1 MPLQSF
7 DDLIQ
12 EDYLNEVLA
21 PAEAYSVEHLVQSK
35 VNAQIEQGKVL
46 GFDEFKLKCVGSGVH
61 PENKYFYK
69 DSKGQKKLSHLGKF
83 YQNLSAYTQSYTED
97 SLNKL
102 LLSASDVYVDR
113 IYADRAYAQ
122 TAFLEDEIKRIVNF
136 LAGALGLG
144 VKDIRDL
151 LSELGRIKLKFENYS
166 IVQKRAEY
174 ERLEKILMESTSPQ
188 EISLAKADIVT
199 LKGLS
204 LQKDNN
210 ELLLMLVGICL
221 PALFE
226 GFTDD
231 L

>member
-35 VNAQIEQGKVL
+35 VNAQIEQGNIL
-46 GFDEFKLKCVGSGVH
+46 EFDEFKLKCVGSGVY

-83 YQNLSAYTQSYTED
+83 YQNLSAYTQSYSED

-113 IYADRAYAQ
+113 IYADRAYHQ
-122 TAFLEDEIKRIVNF
+122 TAFIEDEVQTIVR
-136 LAGALGLG
+136 LIAGVLELR
-144 VKDIRDL
+144 VENTREL

-166 IVQKRAEY
+166 IFQKRAEF
-174 ERLEKILMESTSPQ
+174 ERLEQIMRESTSPQ
-188 EISLAKADIVT
+188 ERSQAKADIAT

-210 ELLLMLVGICL
+210 QLLLMLVGICL